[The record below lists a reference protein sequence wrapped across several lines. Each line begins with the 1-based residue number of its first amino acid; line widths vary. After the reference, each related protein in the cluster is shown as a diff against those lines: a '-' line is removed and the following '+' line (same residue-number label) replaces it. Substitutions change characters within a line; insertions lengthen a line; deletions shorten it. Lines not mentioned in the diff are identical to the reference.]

1 MRTHMNTLVLSG
13 IKTLGIGTLLLGSLA
28 ANANVI
34 VFADDFN
41 ANNFNS
47 IWSVSSG
54 NVDVG
59 SYPDLCNNGTAG
71 YCVDTEGTGY
81 GTNAT
86 FSLSNPLSLLTAGT
100 YTFAFDYGN
109 NSGFGAN
116 GDNILNWSISA
127 NEGLVASGSVNSGS
141 VADWSYANSSV
152 SFNLAT
158 AFTNAVINFAQVG
171 AVNNWGGTVLDN
183 VVLTQTSVATPEPAT
198 LMMLVSGLIGFGIRR
213 RRQAR

>member
-1 MRTHMNTLVLSG
+1 MN
-13 IKTLGIGTLLLGSLA
+13 KLLLTSVKVLGAGALLCGSLTA
-28 ANANVI
+28 HANAI
-34 VFADDFN
+34 VFSDNFD
-41 ANNFNS
+41 ANNFGS

-59 SYPDLCNNGTAG
+59 SYPDLCNYGSAG

-116 GDNILNWSISA
+116 GDNILNWSITATEGMVA
-127 NEGLVASGSVNSGS
+127 NGSVNSGS
-141 VADWSYANSSV
+141 VADWTYANSSV
-152 SFNLAT
+152 SFTVVT

-198 LMMLVSGLIGFGIRR
+198 LMMLVSGLVGFGIRR